1 METQKQSFESKTEKL
16 SRQHDRAIKEL
27 EKKHGQ
33 KMTDERH
40 QHAANLKRIQEEL
53 QNEITDARQAA
64 RAHRHEASLLQQQ
77 LVSVAI
83 IVVYVKFKNIQS
95 LICS

>member
-27 EKKHGQ
+27 EKKHGK

-53 QNEITDARQAA
+53 QSEITAARQAA
-64 RAHRHEASLLQQQ
+64 RAHQHEASQLQQQ

-83 IVVYVKFKNIQS
+83 IVVYVKFKNIHS
-95 LICS
+95 L